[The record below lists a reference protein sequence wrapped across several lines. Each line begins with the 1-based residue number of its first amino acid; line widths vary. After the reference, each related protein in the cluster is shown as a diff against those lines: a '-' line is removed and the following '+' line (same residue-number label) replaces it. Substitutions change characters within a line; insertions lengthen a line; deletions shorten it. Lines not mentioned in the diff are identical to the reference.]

1 MAEYIMAILRSQLM
15 VVFSWGFSSPKRL
28 PNNTG
33 LQFSVEGFKHQGV
46 VEVRYN
52 EGSDLFEV
60 SLNNGTKVEDV
71 YLDSLVNV
79 IDSRVE
85 KCPDYQERVRQEY
98 NA

>member
-1 MAEYIMAILRSQLM
+1 MAILRSQLT
-15 VVFSWGFSSPKRL
+15 VVFSWGL

-33 LQFSVEGFKHQGV
+33 LQFCVEGFKYQGV

-79 IDSRVE
+79 IDNLLE
-85 KCPDYQERVRQEY
+85 KTNNYRERIEQEY
-98 NA
+98 NVH

>member
-1 MAEYIMAILRSQLM
+1 MR
-15 VVFSWGFSSPKRL
+15 P

-33 LQFSVEGFKHQGV
+33 LQFCVEGFKYQGV

-60 SLNNGTKVEDV
+60 SLNDGTKVEDV

-79 IDSRVE
+79 IDNLVE
-85 KCPDYQERVRQEY
+85 KTNNYRERIEQEY
-98 NA
+98 NVH

>member
-1 MAEYIMAILRSQLM
+1 M
-15 VVFSWGFSSPKRL
+15 VVFSWGFNSPKRL

-33 LQFSVEGFKHQGV
+33 LQFCVEGFKYQGV

-79 IDSRVE
+79 IDNLVE
-85 KCPDYQERVRQEY
+85 KTNNYRERIEQEY
-98 NA
+98 NVH

>member
-1 MAEYIMAILRSQLM
+1 MAEYIMAILRSQLT
-15 VVFSWGFSSPKRL
+15 VVFSWGL

-33 LQFSVEGFKHQGV
+33 LQFCVEGFKYQGV

-79 IDSRVE
+79 IDNLLE
-85 KCPDYQERVRQEY
+85 KTNNYRERIEQEY
-98 NA
+98 NVH